1 MPVQEIKLTFDKKTG
16 TIKKEVSGFQG
27 STCQKATEFIDLAI
41 GKVVETELKSE
52 YHIPNPEGLDV
63 QAKVYN

>member
-1 MPVQEIKLTFDKKTG
+1 MQEIKLTFDRKTRLV
-16 TIKKEVSGFQG
+16 KKEVSGFSG

-41 GKVVETELKSE
+41 GRVVETELKSE